1 MSRGL
6 LGTLAASAVLIG
18 IVLLLV
24 VDTNQNNLLRL
35 EGKIDNVQVEK
46 LSDDAHLV
54 ILDFVIKNPSKKLF
68 EVKSIEVEVGPTGHA
83 IPGGILAKRE
93 LASYFEFKQ
102 IEPMDPVLGGGD
114 VIKPGERVHRIVG
127 ARFEKDMEGLED
139 ASYLV
144 RIRDINDVTSD
155 LTSKS
160 K

>member
-6 LGTLAASAVLIG
+6 LLMLAASALLIG
-18 IVLLLV
+18 LVLVLV

-35 EGKIDNVQVEK
+35 EGQIDNVQVEK

-54 ILDFVIKNPSKKLF
+54 ILDFVIKNPSKKVF
-68 EVKSIEVEVGPTGHA
+68 EVKRVEVEVGPTGHA
-83 IPGGILAKRE
+83 VQGGVLAKRE
-93 LASYFEFKQ
+93 LASFFEFKQ
-102 IEPMDPVLGGGD
+102 IEPMDLPLGGGD

-127 ARFEKDMEGLED
+127 ARFEKEIEGLED
-139 ASYLV
+139 AKFLV

-155 LTSKS
+155 ITSKS